1 MKPLSEQLTAVSR
14 PRLVLAR
21 LNARFARLRER
32 LSEKTE
38 LIQSLNGKIRDLE
51 VSRAFW
57 RCKAETLKASA
68 NAESIIDTA
77 MTQTTGLLAAAKK
90 NALGTNAS
98 RQRTSEVGP

>member
-38 LIQSLNGKIRDLE
+38 LIQALTGKIRDLE

-57 RCKAETLKASA
+57 RCKAETLQACE
-68 NAESIIDTA
+68 NAELFVDTD
-77 MTQTTGLLAAAKK
+77 MTQTTELSATTKK